1 MKNNNKWTVR
11 DVITTVLLTVA
22 LILIQLVIN
31 MVCMVN
37 DFVSMVLSVG
47 ITMLLCAPVYF
58 LMVSRVHKRFVS
70 LIYMTLLVWC
80 SSSWATGICCPIICL
95 SV

>member
-11 DVITTVLLTVA
+11 DVITTVLLTVG

-37 DFVSMVLSVG
+37 DFASMVLSV
-47 ITMLLCAPVYF
+47 
-58 LMVSRVHKRFVS
+58 
-70 LIYMTLLVWC
+70 
-80 SSSWATGICCPIICL
+80 
-95 SV
+95 